1 LVGAAYALDRLD
13 RFENFA
19 RKITWTGYWDLLDFP
34 LLKRDLSGLV
44 GGEAFTKQ
52 LLKLMEVEWKGKT
65 DISIEDLQIPYGA
78 VATDL
83 KTGKEIWFTKGSL
96 VTAVRASCAI
106 PGIITPLKDP
116 ERSNEH
122 TSEWLI
128 DGGMSNPVPVNL
140 CRALGADFVIAV
152 NLNNDLVARHFSK
165 GTATTSNTTPK
176 PESEVQ
182 SHTTTNAPSK
192 RTAPHPSETETK
204 SENRSF
210 EESLWKTIKSAKL
223 DAQLL
228 DTISQYLP
236 PFASS
241 SKKAK
246 SSSSSSSTSS
256 SKTTKKESETPP
268 HFLKVIATTI
278 GIMQQ
283 KITRMRLSSDPP
295 DIELSPKIHLD
306 AFDWD
311 KAAIGIEDGRKC
323 VAANLQLIKE
333 AIERFN
339 SNK

>member
-1 LVGAAYALDRLD
+1 M
-13 RFENFA
+13 
-19 RKITWTGYWDLLDFP
+19 LDFP
-34 LLKRDLSGLV
+34 LLKRDMSGLV

-52 LLKLMEVEWKGKT
+52 LLKLMEIEWKGRT
-65 DISIEDLQIPYGA
+65 DINIDELRIPYGA

-96 VTAVRASCAI
+96 VTAVRSSCAI
-106 PGIITPLKDP
+106 PGIITPMKDP

-122 TSEWLI
+122 STEWLI
-128 DGGMSNPVPVNL
+128 DGGMVNPVPVSL

-176 PESEVQ
+176 PESEET
-182 SHTTTNAPSK
+182 SHSTTQAPSK
-192 RTAPHPSETETK
+192 RTAPHPSETEKAKVTT
-204 SENRSF
+204 STSGNSNTNANTQTTRSF

-223 DAQLL
+223 DSQLL

-241 SKKAK
+241 SKKG
-246 SSSSSSSTSS
+246 
-256 SKTTKKESETPP
+256 SKTNSIDVKTKSKKDKDTPP

-283 KITRMRLSSDPP
+283 KITRMRLSGDPP
-295 DIELSPKIHLD
+295 
-306 AFDWD
+306 
-311 KAAIGIEDGRKC
+311 G
-323 VAANLQLIKE
+323 
-333 AIERFN
+333 
-339 SNK
+339 